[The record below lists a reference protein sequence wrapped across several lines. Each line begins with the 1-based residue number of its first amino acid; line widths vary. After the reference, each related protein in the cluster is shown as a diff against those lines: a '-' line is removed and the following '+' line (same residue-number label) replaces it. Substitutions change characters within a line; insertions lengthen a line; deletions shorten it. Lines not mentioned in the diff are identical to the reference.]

1 MRAEW
6 ACRMQLAIPEKN
18 SNCSLHKNE
27 SSLFKQIII
36 RWNFSLFSSGISPA
50 KNPPSHCNR
59 KFFMNERKIENHHA
73 ISLTVPVEFGTD
85 LPFTFQIKVKPNP
98 AMNTPTIISEKPLI
112 PGLFQIA
119 ACADDARSV
128 SALKNAL
135 ALNRMPLSEM
145 MIDPEKLEAIL
156 KKIAQKK
163 KASSQRISV
172 QSFEKTL
179 A

>member
-1 MRAEW
+1 MA
-6 ACRMQLAIPEKN
+6 
-18 SNCSLHKNE
+18 
-27 SSLFKQIII
+27 
-36 RWNFSLFSSGISPA
+36 
-50 KNPPSHCNR
+50 
-59 KFFMNERKIENHHA
+59 
-73 ISLTVPVEFGTD
+73 VPVAFETD
-85 LPFTFQIKVKPNP
+85 LPLNFQIKVKPSLT
-98 AMNTPTIISEKPLI
+98 MNTPTIISEKPLI

-135 ALNRMPLSEM
+135 ALNRMPLNEM
-145 MIDPEKLEAIL
+145 MIDPERVEAIL

-172 QSFEKTL
+172 QRFEKTL

>member
-1 MRAEW
+1 MS
-6 ACRMQLAIPEKN
+6 Q
-18 SNCSLHKNE
+18 
-27 SSLFKQIII
+27 
-36 RWNFSLFSSGISPA
+36 
-50 KNPPSHCNR
+50 
-59 KFFMNERKIENHHA
+59 RKIDSHFSA
-73 ISLTVPVEFGTD
+73 TIAVPVEFGAD
-85 LPFTFQIKVKPNP
+85 WPFTFQIKVKPNP